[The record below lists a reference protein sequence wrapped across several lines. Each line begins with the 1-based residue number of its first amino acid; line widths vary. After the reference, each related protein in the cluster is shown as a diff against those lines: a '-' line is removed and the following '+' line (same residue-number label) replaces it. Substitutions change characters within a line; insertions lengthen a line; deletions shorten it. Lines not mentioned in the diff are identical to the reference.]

1 MEEALQHKE
10 ATQCIGLSPASP
22 GNHHTDGSEA
32 NDALTIKLDQSDEA
46 AQWDIENRCAIFA
59 QSA

>member
-1 MEEALQHKE
+1 MEETLQHEE
-10 ATQCIGLSPASP
+10 APQRIGLQTTGA

-46 AQWDIENRCAIFA
+46 AQSRMK
-59 QSA
+59 SAKARAAL